1 MGIALGN
8 LASAMNNTQA
18 LQAVALILGS
28 EPTPQAIA
36 FRAEQLQ
43 LIPQAVS
50 DIRTVLSK
58 PECSWQDY
66 LDVAREYEV
75 IEEDYL
81 AQLTPQ
87 EVELIATLE
96 KAAQPKTITV
106 GSIVAHNDPYF
117 ALYNAR
123 GEVIQD
129 LGTDVWVAWD
139 HWKDRTEKSF
149 RHDKNELRLLE
160 D

>member
-1 MGIALGN
+1 
-8 LASAMNNTQA
+8 MNNTQA
-18 LQAVALILGS
+18 LQAAAVLLGS
-28 EPTPQAIA
+28 EPTPSAIA

-50 DIRTVLSK
+50 DIRAVLAS
-58 PECSWQDY
+58 PECTWMDY
-66 LDVAREYEV
+66 LDVAQEYEV

-87 EVELIATLE
+87 EVKLITALE

-106 GSIVAHNDPYF
+106 GSIVAHNDPHF

-149 RHDKNELRLLE
+149 RHSKDELRLLS